1 MVVQINEV
9 AISKLSS
16 ILSPS
21 MIDFKRHVAFF
32 AIASAFATVCV
43 GHGDG
48 SSRAPEGSVVHPAQ
62 GTVLGH
68 NGLRYQVDL
77 NWAKAS
83 PKVAPVINSHA
94 LAEGRDGLIYVVTD
108 HPKNAFVVFKKDGTF
123 VRSFGEGLV
132 GGHGIEIFER
142 DGEEYLIHVDCGWHF
157 EAEGWNATPKNG
169 RVTILKTDGTIVRR
183 LPTPF
188 EMGIGEAGDKQFMPC
203 DVAVT
208 PQGTILIADG
218 YATDYIYEMTLTGEL
233 VRRWGG
239 KAEGDPAN
247 LSNAH
252 GISLDLSDEN
262 RPLVWVPSR
271 SENKLKAFTL
281 EGNFVETIDLPGAY
295 GGQLFF
301 RGDKVY
307 TAVCWSKEK
316 GTDKRLSQ
324 SGFLL
329 VMDRKTKRVLSAPGG
344 NEPVYIDG
352 ELQPLYQTSKTFV
365 HGHDLYVDSEGAIY
379 FGEWNADRRYPAKL
393 TPVE

>member
-1 MVVQINEV
+1 
-9 AISKLSS
+9 
-16 ILSPS
+16 
-21 MIDFKRHVAFF
+21 
-32 AIASAFATVCV
+32 
-43 GHGDG
+43 
-48 SSRAPEGSVVHPAQ
+48 
-62 GTVLGH
+62 
-68 NGLRYQVDL
+68 
-77 NWAKAS
+77 
-83 PKVAPVINSHA
+83 
-94 LAEGRDGLIYVVTD
+94 
-108 HPKNAFVVFKKDGTF
+108 
-123 VRSFGEGLV
+123 
-132 GGHGIEIFER
+132 
-142 DGEEYLIHVDCGWHF
+142 
-157 EAEGWNATPKNG
+157 
-169 RVTILKTDGTIVRR
+169 
-183 LPTPF
+183 
-188 EMGIGEAGDKQFMPC
+188 MGIGEAGDKQFMPC

-295 GGQLFF
+295 AGQLFF